1 MKRLNERQEKILL
14 SLKRLD
20 FLDRNQLSV
29 IHRLGAKRN
38 TNQVLKA
45 LSPYLSS
52 FRENDSPN
60 VYFLNKEGREYVN
73 SEKERKKNK
82 FVNHVLMR
90 NDFYIYAGFPNDWKN
105 EMKVTDG
112 TNTVI
117 CDALFKSNGKYHF
130 LEVDSL
136 QKMKANRAKITQY
149 KGLFDN
155 GSIKEHF
162 GYFPLLI
169 WLTTSNFRKRQLIEL
184 CKGLPYAVY
193 TIDDIK

>member
-1 MKRLNERQEKILL
+1 MSFKK
-14 SLKRLD
+14 LD
-20 FLDRNQLSV
+20 FLNRDQLSV
-29 IHRLGAKRN
+29 IHRLGKKQN
-38 TNQVLKA
+38 TNRVIRE

-52 FRENDSPN
+52 FREGDTPN

-73 SEKERKKNK
+73 STKERKKNK

-90 NDFYIYAGFPNDWKN
+90 NDFYIFAGFPGDWKN

-112 TNTVI
+112 ENTVI

-136 QKMKANRAKITQY
+136 QKMKANRAKIGQY
-149 KGLFDN
+149 KGLFEN
-155 GSIKEHF
+155 GSIEEHF

-169 WLTTSNFRKRQLIEL
+169 WLTTTELRKRQLKEL
-184 CKGLPYAVY
+184 CTGLPCAVY
-193 TIDDIK
+193 SIDDIR